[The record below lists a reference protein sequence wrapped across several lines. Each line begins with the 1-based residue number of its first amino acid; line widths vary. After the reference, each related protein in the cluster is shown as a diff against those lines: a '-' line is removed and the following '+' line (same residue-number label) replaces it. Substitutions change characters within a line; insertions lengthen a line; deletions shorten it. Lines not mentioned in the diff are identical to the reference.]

1 VTTALE
7 DVVALFEYATTRLLD
22 RVAGLTDDEWAWE
35 PIGDEPRVSIR
46 WRLDHIAETLDEPRN
61 REFLGAGPSDEAA
74 PVPAASADAAV
85 AAVCEAAARFA
96 ALARGL
102 GDSASEPLGPVAG
115 PYGADSRLS
124 FVLHVVDELVH
135 HAAEVALLR
144 DLHAGWERAHRVAP
158 H

>member
-22 RVAGLTDDEWAWE
+22 RVAGLTDDEWDRQPVDGE
-35 PIGDEPRVSIR
+35 LRISIR

-61 REFLGAGPSDEAA
+61 REFLGAGPSGEAA

-85 AAVCEAAARFA
+85 AAVRAAAARFA

-135 HAAEVALLR
+135 HAAEVAVLR